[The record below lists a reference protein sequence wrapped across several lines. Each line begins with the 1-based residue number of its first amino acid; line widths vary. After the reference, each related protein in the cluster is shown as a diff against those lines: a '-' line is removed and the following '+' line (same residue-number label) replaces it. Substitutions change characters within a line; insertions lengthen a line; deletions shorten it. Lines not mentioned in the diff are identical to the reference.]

1 MVKNFKKIITFS
13 LLSLILIILPIL
25 SSYGQTD
32 SDANVVIYSSV
43 GGTTD
48 PVTGSYS
55 YPNGTLITLTA
66 TPDEGYEFQYWVVEG
81 IINPAE
87 PNGMENHLVNT
98 ETGQII
104 RFPNLPQIGSLVFT
118 TNPAQIICGFGYTYS
133 YQAVFTPIVAGIE
146 PPTPVNVSENAVEP
160 LRNYMTEPPN
170 ISDLTFVIVS
180 STPGGTTTPIPGRY
194 LYANVTAEPSFAL
207 TATPDSGYEFKNWIV
222 TGEYMP
228 GHGGDP
234 SLDTNMITDNPLQI
248 SHGSGY
254 TYNYEAVFTQ
264 IPSDGNGGDGGNET
278 HPFGLSNEAIYI
290 IIIILVIAVIAAIA
304 FGFYAYRRK

>member
-1 MVKNFKKIITFS
+1 PGVPT
-13 LLSLILIILPIL
+13 
-25 SSYGQTD
+25 
-32 SDANVVIYSSV
+32 
-43 GGTTD
+43 
-48 PVTGSYS
+48 
-55 YPNGTLITLTA
+55 
-66 TPDEGYEFQYWVVEG
+66 
-81 IINPAE
+81 
-87 PNGMENHLVNT
+87 GMENHLVNT

-104 RFPNLPQIGSLVFT
+104 RFPNLPEIGSLVFT

-146 PPTPVNVSENAVEP
+146 PPTPVNVTENAVEP
-160 LRNYMTEPPN
+160 LRNYLSEPP
-170 ISDLTFVIVS
+170 SLSELTFVTVS
-180 STPGGTTTPIPGRY
+180 STPGGTTMPAAGRY
-194 LYANVTAEPSFAL
+194 LYASAEPSFTL

-234 SLDTNMITDNPLQI
+234 SLDTNVITDNPLQI

-254 TYNYEAVFTQ
+254 TYNYEAIFTE
-264 IPSDGNGGDGGNET
+264 IPSDGNNGGNGGDGGNET
-278 HPFGLSNEAIYI
+278 HPFGLSNEAIYA